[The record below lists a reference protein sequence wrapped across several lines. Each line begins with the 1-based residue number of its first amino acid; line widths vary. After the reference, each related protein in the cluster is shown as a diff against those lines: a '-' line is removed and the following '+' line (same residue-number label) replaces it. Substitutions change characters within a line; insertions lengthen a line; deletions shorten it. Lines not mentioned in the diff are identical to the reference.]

1 MWLLCG
7 TEVKKACE
15 VFTEFLCEG
24 EEISAPQKVSVHGV
38 CAGGR
43 SLCVVSSGAGAEP
56 SCIMVETALKNV
68 NWVGERKHFKIICR
82 IWLA

>member
-24 EEISAPQKVSVHGV
+24 AEISAPQKVSVHGV

-43 SLCVVSSGAGAEP
+43 SLCVMSSGAAFFSRSRAQLHHGRN
-56 SCIMVETALKNV
+56 STKKC
-68 NWVGERKHFKIICR
+68 
-82 IWLA
+82 